1 MIKYKIQCGDCESV
15 FNSWFA
21 SSEDFEKIKK
31 SNLLN
36 CSMCNSLNVDKSLMA
51 PNLSKTK
58 KNQADT
64 KIQQINEIRKNL
76 KKYQKFIEKNY
87 SYVGNDFAYEAR
99 TIHYNNKK
107 DNKLKKGIFGNA
119 SKKEIEE
126 LKDEGIETETIP
138 WITNK
143 EN

>member
-1 MIKYKIQCGDCESV
+1 M
-15 FNSWFA
+15 
-21 SSEDFEKIKK
+21 
-31 SNLLN
+31 
-36 CSMCNSLNVDKSLMA
+36 
-51 PNLSKTK
+51 
-58 KNQADT
+58 
-64 KIQQINEIRKNL
+64 
-76 KKYQKFIEKNY
+76 
-87 SYVGNDFAYEAR
+87 GNDFAYEAR

-107 DNKLKKGIFGNA
+107 NNKLKKGIFGNA

>member
-1 MIKYKIQCGDCESV
+1 MIKYKIQCGDCEFV

-58 KNQADT
+58 KI
-64 KIQQINEIRKNL
+64 KLLIKL
-76 KKYQKFIEKNY
+76 
-87 SYVGNDFAYEAR
+87 
-99 TIHYNNKK
+99 NK
-107 DNKLKKGIFGNA
+107 
-119 SKKEIEE
+119 
-126 LKDEGIETETIP
+126 
-138 WITNK
+138 
-143 EN
+143 

>member
-1 MIKYKIQCGDCESV
+1 
-15 FNSWFA
+15 
-21 SSEDFEKIKK
+21 
-31 SNLLN
+31 
-36 CSMCNSLNVDKSLMA
+36 MCNSLNVDKSLMA

-64 KIQQINEIRKNL
+64 KIQQINEIKKNL

-99 TIHYNNKK
+99 SIHYNNKK
-107 DNKLKKGIFGNA
+107 NNKLKKGIFGNA

-126 LKDEGIETETIP
+126 LKDEVKR
-138 WITNK
+138 NYSVD
-143 EN
+143 N